1 MPDNEFRPSAD
12 DMADARAQIPYPGK
26 QTDMEPQPDSDL
38 SNYRAAGKLRGK
50 ATLITG
56 GDSGIGR
63 AVAIAFGMEGA
74 QVAILY
80 NANDDDARETK
91 RLVEDRGTTCLVIKA
106 DVRDA
111 DDVQRAIAEVVGTFG
126 GLDVLVNNAAFQHEV
141 LDLADLSEEQF
152 TRTLTTNI
160 GGVYR
165 VTKAALPHLKAGASI
180 VNTGSIVGE
189 VGNPGLLDYCASK
202 GAIHAFS
209 KSLAAQLAPRNIRVN
224 VVAPGPIWTPNI
236 PGTMVPDEVRSFGGE
251 TPMGRPGQPEEVAP
265 AYVYFASSDS
275 TFTTGTI
282 LEIAGGKTSNT

>member
-1 MPDNEFRPSAD
+1 MPDNEFRPTAD
-12 DMADARAQIPYPGK
+12 DMADARLQIPYPGK

-38 SNYRAAGKLRGK
+38 SNYRAAGKLLGK

-74 QVAILY
+74 KVAILC
-80 NANDDDARETK
+80 NANDGDARETK
-91 RLVEDRGTTCLVIKA
+91 RLVEDRGATCLVIKA
-106 DVRDA
+106 DVREQDE
-111 DDVQRAIAEVVGTFG
+111 VQRAIDEVVGAFG

-141 LDLADLSEEQF
+141 LDLADLDEAQF
-152 TRTLTTNI
+152 ARTLTTNI

-165 VTKAALPHLKAGASI
+165 VTKAALPHLNAGAAI
-180 VNTGSIVGE
+180 INTGSIVGE

-209 KSLAAQLAPRNIRVN
+209 KSLAAQLAPKNIRVN

-236 PGTMVPDEVRSFGGE
+236 PGTMVPDEVKSFGGE

-282 LEIAGGKTSNT
+282 LEITGGKTSNT